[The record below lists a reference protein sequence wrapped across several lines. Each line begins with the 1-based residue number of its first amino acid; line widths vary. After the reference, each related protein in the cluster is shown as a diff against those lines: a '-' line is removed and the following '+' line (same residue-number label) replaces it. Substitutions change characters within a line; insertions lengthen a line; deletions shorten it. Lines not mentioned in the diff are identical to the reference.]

1 MFKKFTVMI
10 LVLFAFSLYLKADR
24 APDCT
29 VIMGVSVIDKS
40 ISVKEVFRL
49 NNGLLHKFLEKN
61 LDLKQFTSKP
71 KYIVAYDDENSLSV
85 YFFTGYPNKGKIDQD
100 FHKKVLKYIKEEL
113 GLITKK

>member
-1 MFKKFTVMI
+1 MFKRFSITI
-10 LVLFAFSLYLKADR
+10 LVLFAFSLCLKADR

-29 VIMGVSVIDKS
+29 VVMGLSVIDEA
-40 ISVKEVFRL
+40 ISAKDVFRL

-61 LDLKQFTSKP
+61 LDMKQFTSKP

-113 GLITKK
+113 GLIKRK